1 MSIRIDIPGVGTVEV
16 TNAATEET
24 LEKILSSIRAHVST
38 DNKAIEDWN
47 SKLKDAVKAQ
57 QALTRNIAETNNEL
71 TKNLDSRKAAD
82 SLRELSESSQLQTD
96 NNQQTVL
103 SSQTLVDSFDRLTAT
118 SDILDQSLSQFNAG
132 LQASGLT
139 ELGKSALAAASS
151 LGQVNTRPLA
161 QAAQAMSR
169 NNAAVAE
176 GTRLTAA
183 SNDQSKL
190 ATVAL
195 FALEKAGSA
204 AWVGLLALGR
214 MFVSTAKNV
223 WEFSK
228 ELAKTALAVS
238 AAWTTNIDQIAAN
251 PIGAAV
257 SLVSTGI
264 DLAASAMIRFTDV
277 LQAGVGAVPV
287 IGAIPAAMRAAV
299 EMIQETLKAA
309 NEFMGEQLQKMS
321 ESFFRVSQI
330 GFVSARGL
338 DDLAKMSVES
348 GLGIESFGRVVA
360 SSREAVNNMGVT
372 VSGAAARL
380 SGGLRQLTTITG
392 SSGQNLRSE
401 LMGLGIG
408 FEEQGEIMAEYSAIV
423 ASTGQLKKTTDEEIA
438 RGTASYA
445 RDLKILSD
453 ITGEDARK
461 RMQEARTESM
471 RASLMAKLGPEQ
483 QKAFQTAYAGLAR
496 FGPEAQAALVQK
508 IALGEVID
516 PAVALNTPMMEMIN
530 KLKTGID
537 SGAENMAEIT
547 MSSMSEAAE
556 KIRTSSAGLAGALDT
571 AALVG
576 ASGPIATA
584 ANMMNKMLTFLP
596 GQEEIDKTV
605 QNVNEATRLQ
615 GEITRNVADIHNKT
629 IGMQVAMQQLAES
642 AMSGYSSV
650 LATTVDGV
658 TSSLTKIVNTANEI
672 GAELAAGKSWSD
684 IAKDRSV
691 ELAED
696 AAKKVAEAFDS
707 LMTFFKDTFV
717 GLIEAMLRKVLPGW
731 MLSGSGERVQ
741 TQEGSAAA
749 VAAAARE
756 SGPGSAE
763 HQQALADSQARR
775 QAQAQENDRRA
786 LEAADAERAAKL
798 KAAQERHQR
807 IESGEE
813 KLSWWEKP
821 FYKAPPAATPA
832 ATPADTTTLNSGGTR
847 VSQALGG
854 IVTGPKEGFGAILHD
869 TEAVVP
875 LPNGREIPVQ
885 LQTPPQDVNAVSAAQ
900 HQLESQL
907 NKITQLVT
915 LTEDMLSVL
924 KEQRDINRNLLHN
937 SI

>member
-132 LQASGLT
+132 LQATGLT

-190 ATVAL
+190 AVAAL

-214 MFVSTAKNV
+214 MFVSTVNNI

-401 LMGLGIG
+401 LMGLGFG

-461 RMQEARTESM
+461 RMQEARNESM

-483 QKAFQTAYAGLAR
+483 QKAFQTAYAGLHR

-731 MLSGSGERVQ
+731 MLSGTEKECKLRKVLLLLWPRPLGE
-741 TQEGSAAA
+741 
-749 VAAAARE
+749 
-756 SGPGSAE
+756 GPRSAE
-763 HQQALADSQARR
+763 HRQALADSQAER
-775 QAQAQENDRRA
+775 QAEAQEKDRLA

-832 ATPADTTTLNSGGTR
+832 ATPADTTTLNSGGTP

-885 LQTPPQDVNAVSAAQ
+885 LQTPPQDVNAANAAQ